1 MERKIGLVINP
12 IAGMGGRVGLKG
24 TDGML
29 EEAIRRGAE
38 RQALRRTIETLKS
51 MKERTLFLTAGGEM
65 GEEAFEGT
73 GQECRVVYRAKG
85 EKTDAEDTREAVRRM
100 MDAGVGLIVFC
111 GGDGTARDVFSA
123 VGNSVPI
130 LGIPA
135 GVKMHSS
142 VFALDPRAA
151 AAIIDEFISKGT
163 GITEGEV
170 MDIDEEEYRRGR
182 LSARLYGIALVPEV
196 SGEIQGGKESYSS
209 GDAKN
214 EKEEIGEYIAEIIRE
229 EEDVTFILGAGT
241 TLAAVGKA
249 LGIDKTLLGVDIWR
263 NGRLILSDAAEQ
275 DILNNL
281 TEKNRIVITPI
292 GHQGFIFGRGNQQM
306 SPEVIKR
313 VGKENIIVVATPTKL
328 RATPVLRVDTGDPDL
343 DDEFR
348 GYIRVV
354 TGYARERI
362 MKVG

>member
-38 RQALRRTIETLKS
+38 PQALRRTMETLKS
-51 MKERTLFLTAGGEM
+51 MKERALFLTAGREM
-65 GEEAFEGT
+65 GEEAFEGI
-73 GQECRVVYRAKG
+73 GQGYRVVYTPEG
-85 EKTDAEDTREAVRRM
+85 EKTDAEDTREAVRKM
-100 MDAGVGLIVFC
+100 MDAGAELIVFC
-111 GGDGTARDVFSA
+111 GGDGTARDVFTA
-123 VGNSVPI
+123 VGNTIPI

-142 VFALDPRAA
+142 VFAVDPKAA
-151 AAIIDEFISKGT
+151 ATIIDEFITGT

-182 LSARLYGIALVPEV
+182 LSARLYGIASIPDV

-209 GDAKN
+209 GNAQN
-214 EKEEIGEYIAEIIRE
+214 EKEEIGEYMAEIIKE
-229 EEDVTFILGAGT
+229 EGDITFILGAGT
-241 TLAAVGKA
+241 TLAAIGRA

-263 NGRLILSDAAEQ
+263 NGEVILRDAAEQ

-292 GHQGFIFGRGNQQM
+292 GNQGFIFGRGNQQM
-306 SPEVIKR
+306 SPEVIRR
-313 VGKENIIVVATPTKL
+313 VGKGNITVVATPTKL
-328 RATPVLRVDTGDPDL
+328 RATPVLRVDTGDLEL
-343 DDEFR
+343 DAELR
-348 GYIRVV
+348 GYIRVI
-354 TGYARERI
+354 TGYARERM
-362 MKVG
+362 MKVE